1 MLLQLTNKVGVITW
15 YKINQ
20 KQIIELFCINKSKP
34 ELKCDGKCYLKNT
47 LKNVDDTEDS
57 KNTIPTNNKSSV
69 EEILFFEKYSSNI
82 FLQFISVRFF
92 IKYSSQLHAAFE
104 PNIFQPPKY

>member
-15 YKINQ
+15 FKINQ

-34 ELKCDGKCYLKNT
+34 ELKCDGKCYLKST
-47 LKNVDDTEDS
+47 LKNVDDTEDN
-57 KNTIPTNNKSSV
+57 KNTIPSNNKNNV
-69 EEILFFEKYSSNI
+69 EEILFFEKHNSNI
-82 FLQFISVRFF
+82 FLQFIFVRFF
-92 IKYSSQLHAAFE
+92 IIYSSQLLAAFE